1 MQSDL
6 VIDDRLAIPRSEIQF
21 SFARSAGPGGQN
33 VNKVNTKAV
42 LRWRPAES
50 QALPPAVRQRLLN
63 SVRTRLTREG
73 DLVITSDRHREQG
86 RNVGECLLRLKALI
100 SAAAKQPKKRRPTR
114 PTRASKERRLSDKR
128 ANAAK
133 KSSRRQKPEES

>member
-1 MQSDL
+1 MQSNL

-21 SFARSAGPGGQN
+21 TFARSAGPGGQN

-42 LRWRPAES
+42 LRWRPSES
-50 QALPPAVRQRLLN
+50 AALPPAVRQRLLS
-63 SVRTRLTREG
+63 SVRHRLTREG

-86 RNVGECLLRLKALI
+86 RNVGECLERLKALVA
-100 SAAAKQPKKRRPTR
+100 AAAKPPKKRRATR

-128 ANAAK
+128 ANSAK
-133 KSSRRQKPEES
+133 KSNRRLKPDES

>member
-1 MQSDL
+1 M
-6 VIDDRLAIPRSEIQF
+6 IDDRLAIPRSEIQF
-21 SFARSAGPGGQN
+21 TFARSAGPGGQN

-50 QALPPAVRQRLLN
+50 VALPPAVRQRLLN
-63 SVRTRLTREG
+63 SVRHRLTREG

-86 RNVGECLLRLKALI
+86 RNVGECLERLKALVT
-100 SAAAKQPKKRRPTR
+100 AATKPPKKRRPTR

-128 ANAAK
+128 ANSAK
-133 KSSRRQKPEES
+133 KSSRRLKPDES

>member
-6 VIDDRLAIPRSEIQF
+6 VINERLAIPRSEIQF

-42 LRWRPAES
+42 LRWRPSAS
-50 QALPPAVRQRLLN
+50 ASLPAAVRQRLISEVKN
-63 SVRTRLTREG
+63 RLTREG
-73 DLVITSDRHREQG
+73 DLIITSDRHREQG
-86 RNVGECLLRLKALI
+86 RNVGECLQRLKALV
-100 SAAAKQPKKRRPTR
+100 SAAAKPPKRRRPTR
-114 PTRASKERRLSDKR
+114 PTRASKERRLNDKR

-133 KSSRRQKPEES
+133 KSGRRQNPEES